1 MPYISQYTSVKN
13 VLDSLRQEEK
23 EELIEYLVKFI
34 LLALKGMKKKLP
46 FKEGIWEDIKVIFF
60 SEFNKLKWTS
70 LKNHFK
76 NIISNDELEEKF
88 IHELGRLDYNFKRI
102 QYQSVLTRQSPL
114 TIWNVLKKDYPT
126 LYLLAKALLVLP
138 HASVPVERIF
148 STLKTIKNPY
158 RNRLSIEN
166 VEACL
171 LSYQHF
177 RDTKMPID
185 FGNILI
191 QKITSISL
199 PTSLDNEEEK
209 LDPE

>member
-1 MPYISQYTSVKN
+1 MPNLEINCPIWWNALIQN
-13 VLDSLRQEEK
+13 IFRNILALDSLRQEEK

-76 NIISNDELEEKF
+76 NIITTDELEEKF

-114 TIWNVLKKDYPT
+114 TIWNGLKKDYPT

-138 HASVPVERIF
+138 MRPCQ
-148 STLKTIKNPY
+148 LKEY
-158 RNRLSIEN
+158 FQ
-166 VEACL
+166 L
-171 LSYQHF
+171 LRQ
-177 RDTKMPID
+177 
-185 FGNILI
+185 
-191 QKITSISL
+191 
-199 PTSLDNEEEK
+199 
-209 LDPE
+209 